1 MNNNITY
8 TVEDLILIRKFYG
21 DVTIK
26 ELISSL
32 KYMINNNL
40 IAQNQKGI
48 ISDFSEAM
56 FLVDGKDLLLLKD
69 LFLKHYD
76 ILGDLKFAQII
87 TTPKIAQTILFK
99 SKNSDVKTQSFS
111 TMQAARNWINQG

>member
-8 TVEDLILIRKFYG
+8 TFEDLILIRKFYG
-21 DVTIK
+21 DVTIT

-40 IAQNQKGI
+40 ITQNQKGI

-56 FLVDGKDLLLLKD
+56 CLVEGKDLLLLKD
-69 LFLKHYD
+69 LFLKYYD
-76 ILGDLKFAQII
+76 TLGSLRFAQII
-87 TTPKIAQTILFK
+87 TTPQIAQTMLFK
-99 SKNSDVKTQSFS
+99 IENSDVKTQSFS
-111 TMQAARNWINQG
+111 TMQAARNWINQE